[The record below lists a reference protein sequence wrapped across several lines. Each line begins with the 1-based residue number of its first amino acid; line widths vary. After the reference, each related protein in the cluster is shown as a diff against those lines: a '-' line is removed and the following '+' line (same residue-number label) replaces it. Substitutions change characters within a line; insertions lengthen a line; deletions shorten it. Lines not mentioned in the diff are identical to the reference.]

1 MDIRRIFF
9 VLVFT
14 SCLCLTAKS
23 QQVAIKTNLLPDV
36 ALSPNLGLELQIS
49 RRWSLDFSGE
59 YNNWTINRHKW
70 KHWFVQPEARYWF
83 CDAFAKHFLGIHA
96 IGGEYNVGNIKNN
109 ISFLGTDFS
118 KLTDNRYQGWAV
130 GGGVAY
136 GYAFPLSRHWNFELE
151 AGFGYVYTKY
161 DKFECTFCGKKVGD
175 GDHHYV
181 GPTKAAVNLVYVF

>member
-14 SCLCLTAKS
+14 SCLCFTAKS